1 MNGKRGRKRD
11 EVERKRKGKEGRTNN
26 FLTKETMKSDR
37 VSKITI
43 EIGLTLNNLILKL
56 TVASLL
62 LHIVFQNKKVSYQS
76 I

>member
-1 MNGKRGRKRD
+1 MNGKRERGRKRD

-26 FLTKETMKSDR
+26 FLTKETVKSDR
-37 VSKITI
+37 VNKITI
-43 EIGLTLNNLILKL
+43 EITLNNLILKL

>member
-1 MNGKRGRKRD
+1 MNGKRKRGRKRD

-26 FLTKETMKSDR
+26 FLTKETVKSDR
-37 VSKITI
+37 VNKITI
-43 EIGLTLNNLILKL
+43 EVTLNNLIRKL

>member
-43 EIGLTLNNLILKL
+43 EITLNNLILKL

>member
-1 MNGKRGRKRD
+1 MGKRGRKRD

-43 EIGLTLNNLILKL
+43 EITLNNLILKL

>member
-43 EIGLTLNNLILKL
+43 EITLNNLILKL
-56 TVASLL
+56 TVA

>member
-37 VSKITI
+37 VSKVTI
-43 EIGLTLNNLILKL
+43 EITLNNLILKL
-56 TVASLL
+56 TVA